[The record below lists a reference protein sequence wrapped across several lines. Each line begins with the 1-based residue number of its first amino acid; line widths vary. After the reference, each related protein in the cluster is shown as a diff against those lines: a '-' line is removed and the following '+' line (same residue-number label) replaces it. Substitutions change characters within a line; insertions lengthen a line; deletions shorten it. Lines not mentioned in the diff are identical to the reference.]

1 MTINSTENLTDK
13 YNKVM
18 EILKIAFEKQGFF
31 LKKRFFES
39 LSGKNIVNCCIKNK
53 CVCFW
58 IERSTTK

>member
-53 CVCFW
+53 CVCF
-58 IERSTTK
+58 